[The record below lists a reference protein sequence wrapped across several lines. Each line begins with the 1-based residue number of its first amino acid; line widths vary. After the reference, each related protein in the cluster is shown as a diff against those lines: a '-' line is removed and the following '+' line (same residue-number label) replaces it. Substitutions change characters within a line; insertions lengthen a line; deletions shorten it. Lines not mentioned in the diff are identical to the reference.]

1 MKGFSRRALL
11 ASAGAL
17 SAGGL
22 AGCLGGGTG
31 GSGGGGNEHECSGEQ
46 RSVEVPPAGDPESD
60 VTVTG
65 YTDFACPHCREYAQS
80 TYPEI
85 ESAYVSS
92 GQIAYDHQDFPLPMD
107 ETWSWA
113 VPNAS
118 LALFEETGAQAY
130 YTFVEE
136 VYQYQGEYSAENV
149 AGLAAELGA
158 EEEPI
163 RAAIEDG
170 PFCEQLVTARAE
182 AMDRGVSATPTVF
195 VNDTQLE
202 APSTDE
208 LREEIESALG

>member
-11 ASAGAL
+11 ASAGTL

-31 GSGGGGNEHECSGEQ
+31 GSGGGGDEHECSGEQ
-46 RSVEVPPAGDPESD
+46 RSVEVPAAGDPESD

-65 YTDFACPHCREYAQS
+65 YTDFACPHCREYARN

-85 ESAYVSS
+85 ESEYVSP
-92 GQIAYDHQDFPLPMD
+92 GLIAYDHHDFPLPMD

-118 LALFEETGAQAY
+118 LALFEETDAQAY

-136 VYQYQGEYSAENV
+136 VYRYQGEYSEENV
-149 AGLAAELGA
+149 VGLAAELGA
-158 EEEPI
+158 AEEPI

-170 PFCEQLVTARAE
+170 PFCEQLVTGRAE
-182 AMDRGVSATPTVF
+182 AVNRGVSATPTVF

-202 APSTDE
+202 APGADE